1 MKLLFIF
8 ILSSLILTS
17 PVLAYEVKESTDKY
31 TYKIDIYETSFPNV
45 NKKIKDWL
53 DEKLEE
59 FKQYENYNEIKN
71 DFYTDYELH
80 EYNGIYYLQYTIYSY
95 TGGVHYF
102 LINKQFTYN
111 KNGEILELK
120 DFFKDDNYLEIL
132 SKLSYEEL
140 IKIGANEDKNWLREG
155 TKPILENFSLYYFD
169 KEGLH
174 LTFPPYQVAPWVSGP
189 IKIVIPTSKLVKII
203 KPVDN

>member
-31 TYKIDIYETSFPNV
+31 TYKIDIYETPFPNV
-45 NKKIKDWL
+45 NKKIKNWL

-80 EYNGIYYLQYTIYSY
+80 EYNGIYYLQYTISSY

-102 LINKQFTYN
+102 QINNQFTYN
-111 KNGEILELK
+111 KSGEILELK
-120 DFFKDDNYLEIL
+120 DFFKDNNYLEIL

-140 IKIGANEDKNWLREG
+140 IKIGANEDKNWLKEG

>member
-169 KEGLH
+169 KEDLH

>member
-1 MKLLFIF
+1 MGEKLERS
-8 ILSSLILTS
+8 LSM
-17 PVLAYEVKESTDKY
+17 D
-31 TYKIDIYETSFPNV
+31 FV
-45 NKKIKDWL
+45 N
-53 DEKLEE
+53 EKLEE

-80 EYNGIYYLQYTIYSY
+80 EYNGIYYLQYFIYSY

-111 KNGEILELK
+111 KSGEILELK
-120 DFFKDDNYLEIL
+120 DFFNNDNYLEIL

-140 IKIGANEDKNWLREG
+140 IKIGANEDKNWLKEG

-189 IKIVIPTSKLVKII
+189 IKITIPTSKLVKII

>member
-8 ILSSLILTS
+8 ILSSLILTNH
-17 PVLAYEVKESTDKY
+17 VFAYEVKESTDKY
-31 TYKIDIYETSFPNV
+31 TYKIDIYETPFFHV

-59 FKQYENYNEIKN
+59 FKQYENYNDIKN
-71 DFYTDYELH
+71 DFYTYYELH
-80 EYNGIYYLQYTIYSY
+80 EYNGIYSLQYTISIY

-102 LINKQFTYN
+102 QINNQFTYN
-111 KNGEILELK
+111 KSGVILELK

-140 IKIGANEDKNWLREG
+140 IKIGANEDKNWLKEG

>member
-8 ILSSLILTS
+8 ILSSLILTN
-17 PVLAYEVKESTDKY
+17 PVFAYEVKESTDKY
-31 TYKIDIYETSFPNV
+31 NYKMDIYETPFFHV
-45 NKKIKDWL
+45 NKKIKGWL

-59 FKQYENYNEIKN
+59 FKQYENYNDIKN

-80 EYNGIYYLQYTIYSY
+80 EYNGIYFLQYTISSY

-102 LINKQFTYN
+102 QINNQFTYN
-111 KNGEILELK
+111 KSGVILELK
-120 DFFKDDNYLEIL
+120 DFFKKDNYLEIL

-140 IKIGANEDKNWLREG
+140 IKIGANEDKNWLKEG
-155 TKPILENFSLYYFD
+155 TKPMLENFSLYYFD

-174 LTFPPYQVAPWVSGP
+174 LTFPPYQVAPWASGP
-189 IKIVIPTSKLVKII
+189 VKMVISSSKLVDLIN
-203 KPVDN
+203 PVDN